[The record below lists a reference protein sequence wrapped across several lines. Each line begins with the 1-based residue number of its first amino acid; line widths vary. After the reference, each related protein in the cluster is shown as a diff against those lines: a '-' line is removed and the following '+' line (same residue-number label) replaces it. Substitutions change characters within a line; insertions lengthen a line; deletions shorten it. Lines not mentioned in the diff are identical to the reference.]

1 MIKRIFDIVIAG
13 ILLIALSVPIAL
25 ISLLILVKLGRPVIF
40 QQLRPGLRGKP
51 FKIFKFRTM
60 KILFNKS
67 GKLASDEERL
77 TRFGA
82 WLRHTSL
89 DELPTLWNVLIGDM
103 SIVGPR
109 PLLMEYLDLY
119 TTEQMSRHDV
129 RPGITGWAQVNG
141 RNQLSWEEKFKL
153 DVWYVNNNNFL
164 LDIKI
169 LFKTILLVTRS
180 TGINQ
185 EGCVTSEK
193 FRGSN

>member
-13 ILLIALSVPIAL
+13 ISLIALSVPIAL

-67 GKLASDEERL
+67 GKLASDEERI

-82 WLRHTSL
+82 WLRHNSL

-119 TTEQMSRHDV
+119 TTEQMSRHNV

-164 LDIKI
+164 LDVKI
-169 LFKTILLVTRS
+169 LFKTMLLVIRS